1 MAKTTTNPFTQSI
14 RNSYIS
20 LTQASG
26 AITAASGL
34 ASLSP
39 TSGLYPLFTA
49 GPEGSVIKGITA
61 STDDTV
67 LKNIAFYSSPDGGT
81 NKYLIGSTQA
91 AVTAG
96 FAALTANTDV
106 LNNTYLVGLPIDQT
120 SRQCLPL
127 ASGVSLWAGLTTA
140 VSTSTKGVHIAVYGE
155 DF

>member
-49 GPEGSVIKGITA
+49 GPEGSVIKGIIA
-61 STDDTV
+61 STDDT
-67 LKNIAFYSSPDGGT
+67 LKNLAFYSSPDGGT
-81 NKYLIGSTQA
+81 NKFLIGSAQLA
-91 AVTAG
+91 ATAG

-106 LNNTYLVGLPIDQT
+106 LNNVYLIGLPIDQT

-127 ASGVSLWAGLTTA
+127 ASGVSLWAGLATA
-140 VSTSTKGVHIAVYGE
+140 VSVTGKAVHISVYGE

>member
-26 AITAASGL
+26 IITSANGLSGI
-34 ASLSP
+34 SP

-49 GPEGSVIKGITA
+49 GNDGSIIKGIVAA
-61 STDDTV
+61 SDDVAKT
-67 LKNIAFYSSPDGGT
+67 IAFYSSPDGGT
-81 NKYLIGSTQA
+81 NKYLLGTTAVA
-91 AVTAG
+91 ATAG
-96 FAALTANTDV
+96 FNGSTINVDV
-106 LNNTYLVGLPIDQT
+106 LNNAYLVGLPIDQT

-127 ASGVSLWAGLTTA
+127 ASGVSLWAGVVTTA
-140 VSTSTKGVHIAVYGE
+140 VATAKGIHISAYGE

>member
-26 AITAASGL
+26 VITAPNGLSGI
-34 ASLSP
+34 SP

-49 GPEGSVIKGITA
+49 GPEGSIIKSIVAA
-61 STDDTV
+61 SDDAAKT
-67 LKNIAFYSSPDGGT
+67 LAFYSSPNNGT
-81 NKYLIGSTQA
+81 NKYLLGTA
-91 AVTAG
+91 AVALSAG
-96 FAALTANTDV
+96 FNGTTANVDV
-106 LNNTYLVGLPIDQT
+106 LNNVFLVGLSIDQT

-127 ASGVSLWAGLTTA
+127 ESGVSLWAGVVTTA
-140 VSTSTKGVHIAVYGE
+140 ISTNKGIHISVYGE

>member
-49 GPEGSVIKGITA
+49 GPEGSVIKGIVA
-61 STDDTV
+61 STDDAA
-67 LKNIAFYSSPDGGT
+67 KNLAFYSSPDGGT
-81 NKYLIGSTQA
+81 NKYLLG
-91 AVTAG
+91 TAG
-96 FAALTANTDV
+96 VSLLGGFNGTTANTDV
-106 LNNTYLVGLPIDQT
+106 LNNTFLVGLPIDQT

-140 VSTSTKGVHIAVYGE
+140 VSTSTKGVHILVYGE